1 MELRSLIGKL
11 QSPSFRT
18 VVAIAQHAGSGMTV
32 ERLKSIRFPVGTV
45 QVWEFIPRL
54 PPLDR
59 KPCVVTVLTRKHLIV
74 SWAPSVIQDFEG
86 SITHF
91 TRLAAETWE
100 KARALA
106 TDRETSPTSP
116 TPVSA
121 ASPAPTRIVAIPGLP
136 AGVRITTTGRPLT
149 LGGQPV
155 TVATAVPVEASA

>member
-18 VVAIAQHAGSGMTV
+18 VVAIAQHAGPGMLV
-32 ERLKSIRFPVGTV
+32 ERRTSIRFPVGTV

-59 KPCVVTVLTRKHLIV
+59 KPCVVTVLTRKHQIV
-74 SWAPSVIQDFEG
+74 SWAPSPLEAEDYDPAVA
-86 SITHF
+86 HF
-91 TRLAAETWE
+91 TRLAEATWE

-106 TDRETSPTSP
+106 ANRETPLASPASP
-116 TPVSA
+116 
-121 ASPAPTRIVAIPGLP
+121 ASPAPTRTVAIPGLP
-136 AGVRITTTGRPLT
+136 AGVRIATTGRPLT

-155 TVATAVPVEASA
+155 VVTAAAPAEASA

>member
-11 QSPSFRT
+11 QSPSFQT
-18 VVAIAQHAGSGMTV
+18 VVAIAQHAGPGMAV

-45 QVWEFIPRL
+45 QVWELIPKL

-59 KPCVVTVLTRKHLIV
+59 KPCVITVLIRQHRLE

-116 TPVSA
+116 TPVLA
-121 ASPAPTRIVAIPGLP
+121 ASPAPTRTVAIPGLP

-155 TVATAVPVEASA
+155 TVATAVPAAASA

>member
-1 MELRSLIGKL
+1 MALRSLIGKL
-11 QSPSFRT
+11 QSPSFQT
-18 VVAIAQHAGSGMTV
+18 VAAIARHAGPGMVV

-45 QVWEFIPRL
+45 QVWEFVPKL

-59 KPCVVTVLTRKHLIV
+59 GPCVITVLIRKRKLE
-74 SWAPSVIQDFEG
+74 SWAPSAVDDFDG

-91 TRLAAETWE
+91 GKLAEATWE

-106 TDRETSPTSP
+106 ADRKTPLASPASP
-116 TPVSA
+116 
-121 ASPAPTRIVAIPGLP
+121 ASPAPTRTVTIPGLP

-155 TVATAVPVEASA
+155 AVTAAAPAEASA

>member
-18 VVAIAQHAGSGMTV
+18 VVAIAPHAGPGLVV
-32 ERLKSIRFPVGTV
+32 ERRTSIRFPVGTV

-59 KPCVVTVLTRKHLIV
+59 KPCVVTVLTRQHQIV
-74 SWAPSVIQDFEG
+74 SWAPSPLEAEDYGPAVV
-86 SITHF
+86 HF

-106 TDRETSPTSP
+106 ANRQ
-116 TPVSA
+116 TPP
-121 ASPAPTRIVAIPGLP
+121 ASPAPASPAPAQTWVIPGLP

-149 LGGQPV
+149 VGGRPV
-155 TVATAVPVEASA
+155 TVTATGSWEAST